1 MLARTPLNALRAF
14 ECLARHRNHTAAAKE
29 LSVTVSAL
37 SHQMRKLEN
46 ALGAPLV
53 VTTGKR
59 FALTESGQAL
69 ALSLTTGFDRVREGL
84 ANFGR
89 FRPLRVSVCPL
100 FAGALLAPRWQAL
113 EAAMGEELE
122 LRLDAL
128 PARSLGG
135 EIDAAVCV
143 TTNRLA
149 SHRRIDIH
157 TAPAAPVA
165 AAPIRD
171 ALHKNGDS
179 VLWLSCTHWNDA
191 ILQWRAKA
199 PSAAQPRR
207 SVSAEGL
214 ASLHTACLQGAGV
227 AILPV
232 DLIRGDLQSGRLVE
246 AFSGAP
252 HLDVVF
258 ALHFPREALELDR
271 MKRLARA
278 IVQTA
283 RANLMQA
290 PT

>member
-37 SHQMRKLEN
+37 SHQIRKLEN
-46 ALGAPLV
+46 ALGAPLI
-53 VTTGKR
+53 VTSGRR

-69 ALSLTTGFDRVREGL
+69 ALSLTAGFDRVRDAL
-84 ANFGR
+84 TNFGR
-89 FRPLRVSVCPL
+89 FRRLCVSVCPL
-100 FAGALLAPRWQAL
+100 FASALLAPRWQAL

-128 PARSLGG
+128 PSSLGG

-143 TTNRLA
+143 TTDRLA
-149 SHRRIDIH
+149 SHSRIDIH

-165 AAPIRD
+165 AAPIRE
-171 ALHKNGDS
+171 ALHQNSDN
-179 VLWLSCTHWNDA
+179 VLWLSCTHWSDA

-199 PSAAQPRR
+199 PSTAQPRR

-214 ASLHTACLQGAGV
+214 TSLHTACVQGAGV

-246 AFSGAP
+246 AFPGAP

-290 PT
+290 PR